1 LSDRLSLTS
10 TFARAFRAP
19 TLNELYRSFRVGNVF
34 TLANSDLRAE
44 RLTDGEAGAI
54 FNARGGRLAVR
65 ANAFWMDVTRAVSN
79 VTLSFTPS
87 LITRQRQNLGRTRSR
102 GFEAEAEARLGGHWT
117 LSGGYLLSDARVA
130 RFPAD
135 TSLEGLRVPQVAREQ
150 AAFELR
156 YTNPARLTF
165 GLQAR
170 AAGPQFD
177 DDQNLLRLRGYFTLD
192 ALASRRLARHVEGF
206 VAAENLTGRRYDVGR
221 TPVLTLGPPLFV
233 RAGLRLRLGAR

>member
-1 LSDRLSLTS
+1 LSDRVSLTA

-34 TLANSDLRAE
+34 TLANPELRAE
-44 RLTDGEAGAI
+44 RLTDGEAGMI
-54 FNARGGRLAVR
+54 YGARGGRLAVR

-79 VTLSFTPS
+79 VTLNATPA

-102 GFEAEAEARLGGHWT
+102 GLEAEAEARLGGHWT

-135 TSLEGLRVPQVAREQ
+135 ASLEGLRVPQVARQ
-150 AAFELR
+150 QLTFGAR
-156 YTNPARLTF
+156 YANPSRLTL

-170 AAGPQFD
+170 AVGAQFD
-177 DDQNLLRLRGYFTLD
+177 DDQNQLRLGGYFTLD
-192 ALASRRLARHVEGF
+192 ALASRRLGRGVEAF
-206 VAAENLTGRRYDVGR
+206 VAAENLTGRRYEVGR
-221 TPVLTLGPPLFV
+221 TPVLTLGPPRFV
-233 RAGLRLRLGAR
+233 RAGLRLHLGAR